1 MRTTIDLPEK
11 LIGEVMTLS
20 KTRKKKE
27 AVRVALEEYVKKNK
41 IEKLLSL
48 PGKIEI
54 TDVTSELEQIE
65 IDEN

>member
-20 KTRKKKE
+20 KAKKKKE
-27 AVRVALEEYVKKNK
+27 AVRVALEEYVKKKK

-54 TDVTSELEQIE
+54 TDVTSDLEQIE

>member
-27 AVRVALEEYVKKNK
+27 AVRVALEEYVKKKK